1 MPSVED
7 DVEKP
12 QQTKKDVFLLPP
24 AAHHSFI
31 DSLNLIL
38 TSGTLWKIGAPI
50 YCSIP
55 SNFSQCPIDR
65 SKNPENLPL
74 WKIYGGVGEAG
85 KTKKNASP
93 GENICKRI
101 EQCVFMRK
109 ILYCFYLQ
117 KEYVMYN

>member
-12 QQTKKDVFLLPP
+12 QQTKKDIFLLRP
-24 AAHHSFI
+24 
-31 DSLNLIL
+31 LIIL
-38 TSGTLWKIGAPI
+38 SSIPSSGKWNTVEDRSAN
-50 YCSIP
+50 IP

-65 SKNPENLPL
+65 SKKPENLPL

-93 GENICKRI
+93 GENFCKRI
-101 EQCVFMRK
+101 EQCVFMR
-109 ILYCFYLQ
+109 
-117 KEYVMYN
+117 